1 MLPIGVMAKV
11 AVILCGIYFITRAD
25 GRPTR
30 KRSVSEV
37 QLMHN
42 FGEHRH
48 TTERQEW
55 LQLQLLELYPDA
67 MRLSAELQADQALSR
82 GQRPRR
88 KDDKWGT
95 IRTRRLLP
103 EQLQALQRKLGDL
116 EQEVLDMIF
125 QPST

>member
-1 MLPIGVMAKV
+1 MTKV
-11 AVILCGIYFITRAD
+11 AIMLCGICFITRSD

-30 KRSVSEV
+30 RRSVSEV

-48 TTERQEW
+48 NMDRQEW

-67 MRLSAELQADQALSR
+67 MRQSAELQAEQVLSR
-82 GQRPRR
+82 SQRPRR
-88 KDDKWGT
+88 KDDKWGA

-103 EQLQALQRKLGDL
+103 EELQALQRKLGEI

-125 QPST
+125 QPSSQ